1 MLIDRTAYGLFVIDR
16 SEAAYGLASGKR
28 LHCQEHVTSLVPSK
42 HGRGGQSAQRFE
54 RLIEEAADK
63 FFKKSAERASSY
75 WLPMIENLQ
84 GIIIGGPG
92 ATKDYVNNKM
102 NNGIL
107 INSIDE
113 SEIQNAI
120 IEIILNGKKYKNSN
134 EKNLEKFTFNY
145 FGKKLNET
153 YMELLNK

>member
-1 MLIDRTAYGLFVIDR
+1 
-16 SEAAYGLASGKR
+16 
-28 LHCQEHVTSLVPSK
+28 
-42 HGRGGQSAQRFE
+42 
-54 RLIEEAADK
+54 
-63 FFKKSAERASSY
+63 
-75 WLPMIENLQ
+75 
-84 GIIIGGPG
+84 
-92 ATKDYVNNKM
+92 M